1 MKSCLD
7 IDALMAV
14 GAALNWRSDDG
25 LRHLA
30 ECESC
35 RAQLAELAVV
45 RQSLTE
51 VAEPADGF
59 VDLVM
64 ATLPDAGSEV
74 VEGSE
79 PWTALD
85 LVNPVLAGLTAL
97 VAVLL
102 VGKPI
107 VAPGA
112 AAIGAA
118 IAAGATLW
126 WNRTVAQ

>member
-1 MKSCLD
+1 M
-7 IDALMAV
+7 
-14 GAALNWRSDDG
+14 
-25 LRHLA
+25 
-30 ECESC
+30 
-35 RAQLAELAVV
+35 V

-64 ATLPDAGSEV
+64 ATLPDAGSGV
-74 VEGSE
+74 VAGAE

-126 WNRTVAQ
+126 WNKTVGQWDSRAVGQGTAYRAPRYFPTVSATVVTA